1 MDVHLTLH
9 GSLEIAAVVCEIA
22 GLWLL
27 AREVWLGHTM
37 EEVSSSHEW
46 ARQMNYLY
54 HAGDYRGFYI
64 YSRLYRGDS
73 PDQVKSDARWID
85 PKENFET
92 AAKEEW
98 AGVTRQLAAAVA
110 RYKHRTEPAAMRR
123 RWWLLRIG
131 TGLLILAALLTM
143 TSALTNETSPADPPA
158 PVTIPTGWSRL
169 EDSPPFAIGASRFD
183 EPVPGCPT
191 VQEAGEA
198 ATQWLNAVSGAWLS
212 RPQPA
217 DTDTVILIGTA
228 DRAPLKKSL
237 RRQYGSNMG
246 LARARAETIKDMLVQ
261 RTLHE
266 SLANRL
272 TPDRVLV
279 QIAGPA
285 YTPKPDPKVSLTESC
300 HDINLSRDRVV
311 QLWIPTREAK
321 AENPSVS
328 RGQ

>member
-1 MDVHLTLH
+1 MDFHLTLH
-9 GSLEIAAVVCEIA
+9 GGLEIAAVACEIS
-22 GLWLL
+22 GLWVL

-73 PDQVKSDARWID
+73 PDEIKKDAQWIE

-98 AGVTRQLAAAVA
+98 AGVTSKLAEAVA
-110 RYKHRTEPAAMRR
+110 NYKHRTEPAAMKR
-123 RWWLLRIG
+123 RWWCLRTG
-131 TGLLILAALLTM
+131 TGLLILAALLTL
-143 TSALTNETSPADPPA
+143 TSGLTKENIPA
-158 PVTIPTGWSRL
+158 PPSTAVISPTGWARL

-183 EPVPGCPT
+183 EPVAGCPT

-198 ATQWLNAVSGAWLS
+198 ATRWLNSVSGLWLG

-217 DTDTVILIGTA
+217 STDTVILIGTA
-228 DRAPLKKSL
+228 DRAPLKESL
-237 RRQYGSNMG
+237 RHQYGSNMG
-246 LARARAETIKDMLVQ
+246 LARARAETVKNLLVQ
-261 RTLHE
+261 RTVHE
-266 SLANRL
+266 SLPNRL

-279 QIAGPA
+279 QITGPA
-285 YTPKPDPKVSLTESC
+285 YTPKPDPKVARAESC
-300 HDINLSRDRVV
+300 RDINLSRDRAV
-311 QLWIPTREAK
+311 QLWIPTRDAK
-321 AENPSVS
+321 ANPLAPQV
-328 RGQ
+328 Q